1 MNTKKT
7 TKDMVATAMLCGIT
21 VLLAYTPL
29 GLIPLPAPLPSPTT
43 VHIPVLIATL
53 FISLPHGLVV
63 ALTFGIVSFLR
74 ALESPIGLNAFF
86 MNPLIAII
94 PRLTIPLVAYCF
106 NNIINNITKNKTLPL
121 AIGAFMGSIANTV
134 FSLGS
139 ILLFYGEPLNEM
151 INNAVGAGA
160 AAANYMNNAAAYVIG
175 VIAIPYGLVEATVAA
190 LFVPIV
196 VLTLRKAIK

>member
-1 MNTKKT
+1 
-7 TKDMVATAMLCGIT
+7 MVATAMLCGIT
-21 VLLAYTPL
+21 ILLAYTPL

-53 FISLPHGLVV
+53 FVNLSSGLVV
-63 ALTFGIVSFLR
+63 ALTFGVVSFLR
-74 ALESPIGLNAFF
+74 ALGNPVGLNAFF

-94 PRLTIPLVAYCF
+94 PRLAIPLVAYY
-106 NNIINNITKNKTLPL
+106 INKLVSNLLKNKTVPL
-121 AIGAFMGSIANTV
+121 AISSFMGSIANTV

-139 ILLFYGEPLNEM
+139 ILLFYGSPLNEM
-151 INNAVGAGA
+151 INNAVGSGA
-160 AAANYMNNAAAYVIG
+160 AAESYMNNAATYLIS
-175 VIAIPYGLVEATVAA
+175 VIAIPYGLAEAAIAA